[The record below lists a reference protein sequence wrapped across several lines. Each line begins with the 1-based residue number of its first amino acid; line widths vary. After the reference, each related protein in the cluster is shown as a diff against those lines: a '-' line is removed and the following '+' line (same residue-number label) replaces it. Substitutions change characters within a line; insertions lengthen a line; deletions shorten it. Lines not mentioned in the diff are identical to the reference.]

1 MGYRDNFELKEGTGF
16 QAILMAAPAIYA
28 GAMAA
33 NAKMQYG
40 KEVNKI
46 EGLLENRQNI
56 TNPYKDLE
64 NPYKNLPVATQA
76 ARFQAENADIA
87 LANTLDTLRATGA
100 AAGGATAL
108 AQAALQSQQGI
119 SASLEK
125 QEAQNARLRAQGQL
139 QVDAA
144 KAKGETFRMRMQEA
158 RDVRDINRIQR
169 QADIFKATQIANQRA
184 MFDQFGSALETL
196 SGGVVPKQKEDLSKS
211 TRGNQRGVGIDAAR
225 FDAGVSDDFGKSKA
239 GDIVPMAKDV
249 ITNKQGVQYD
259 AENLVIGD
267 LSKENR
273 ISAMA
278 IDEGQIPTLQ
288 PFGPQNI
295 VGSSYAGVPSLT
307 APAYQPPPVNTNFM
321 PRTMEQRINYGI
333 PTNPFNN
340 PIDALTGGII
350 GPYGVTPTGLRL
362 TTNP

>member
-16 QAILMAAPAIYA
+16 QAILMAAPALYA

-40 KEVNKI
+40 KEVAKI

-125 QEAQNARLRAQGQL
+125 QEAENARLRAQGQL

-169 QADIFKATQIANQRA
+169 QADIFKATQVANERA
-184 MFDQFGSALETL
+184 MFDQIGSALETL
-196 SGGVVPKQKEDLSKS
+196 SGGVVPKQIQQQPEIEKPQSDLNTDPGVTSGTPPANVIDPTTKS
-211 TRGNQRGVGIDAAR
+211 LQTPAGQTGAQVVGLDPNTSAA
-225 FDAGVSDDFGKSKA
+225 AA
-239 GDIVPMAKDV
+239 
-249 ITNKQGVQYD
+249 
-259 AENLVIGD
+259 
-267 LSKENR
+267 
-273 ISAMA
+273 ISANQNQINSMINATMA
-278 IDEGQIPTLQ
+278 LPDP
-288 PFGPQNI
+288 
-295 VGSSYAGVPSLT
+295 GVPYYGPPSLN
-307 APAYQPPPVNTNFM
+307 AADYQRPAVDTNFM
-321 PRTMEQRINYGI
+321 PTFMRTFTPSSNLF
-333 PTNPFNN
+333 NDPF
-340 PIDALTGGII
+340 ASLTGYDLSKTYID
-350 GPYGVTPTGLRL
+350 PVTRLRL
-362 TTNP
+362 TK

>member
-1 MGYRDNFELKEGTGF
+1 MGYKDNFELKEGTGF
-16 QAILMAAPAIYA
+16 QAILMAAPALAA

-33 NAKMQYG
+33 NARIQYG
-40 KEVNKI
+40 KEVTKI
-46 EGLLENRQNI
+46 EGLLEGRQDI
-56 TNPYKDLE
+56 TNPYKNLE

-139 QVDAA
+139 QVDVA

-158 RDVRDINRIQR
+158 RDVRDINRTQR

-184 MFDQFGSALETL
+184 AFDQIGSSLETL
-196 SGGVVPKQKEDLSKS
+196 SGGVIPKQKDNRRNLVVTEGA
-211 TRGNQRGVGIDAAR
+211 GNIDAAR
-225 FDAGVSDDFGKSKA
+225 EKAGISDDFGTSKA
-239 GDIVPMAKDV
+239 SDIIDTSEDV
-249 ITNKQGVQYD
+249 FPLQQI
-259 AENLVIGD
+259 AEG
-267 LSKENR
+267 E
-273 ISAMA
+273 
-278 IDEGQIPTLQ
+278 IPTLAEEYR
-288 PFGPQNI
+288 GPQD
-295 VGSSYAGVPSLT
+295 VVSSPYSGVPFFSQ
-307 APAYQPPPVNTNFM
+307 PAYQQPAINTNFM
-321 PRTMEQRINYGI
+321 PAAMEQQINYDI

-340 PIDALTGGII
+340 PMNALTGGVGI

-362 TTNP
+362 TTNF

>member
-16 QAILMAAPAIYA
+16 QAILMAAPALAA

-33 NAKMQYG
+33 NARMQYG
-40 KEVNKI
+40 KEVTKI

-139 QVDAA
+139 QVDTA

-169 QADIFKATQIANQRA
+169 QADILKATEIANKRA
-184 MFDQFGSALETL
+184 AFDQFGSALETL
-196 SGGVVPKQKEDLSKS
+196 SGGVVPKQKDAEFLADQKKSIPILTPRPGVTSNQPEAQLQKQKVGIDPLADFEGTEAFTSRVPTRGLQRIDNLPQISRVSGLQGLGTEYEGVPMEGQVPFIQPRINFIPEALQTFTPSSNLFNDPFASLTGYDLSK
-211 TRGNQRGVGIDAAR
+211 TY
-225 FDAGVSDDFGKSKA
+225 
-239 GDIVPMAKDV
+239 KD
-249 ITNKQGVQYD
+249 
-259 AENLVIGD
+259 
-267 LSKENR
+267 
-273 ISAMA
+273 
-278 IDEGQIPTLQ
+278 
-288 PFGPQNI
+288 
-295 VGSSYAGVPSLT
+295 
-307 APAYQPPPVNTNFM
+307 PV
-321 PRTMEQRINYGI
+321 
-333 PTNPFNN
+333 
-340 PIDALTGGII
+340 
-350 GPYGVTPTGLRL
+350 TGLVL
-362 TTNP
+362 TQ